1 MSKIFALIK
10 RDASHIFANVISLVV
25 CAGMIV
31 VPCFYAWFNI
41 AGSWDPYGNT
51 KNLKVALAN
60 SDAGYTSELI
70 PVNINMG
77 ERMVS
82 DLQGSTS
89 IGYIVTNEEDA
100 IEGVKSGEYYAAIVF
115 PEDFTSNMMSV
126 VTTDSVRP
134 QVRFY
139 QNEKENAIAA
149 IVTNKASTAVQ
160 QDIDES
166 FAKSVTTVGAAV
178 LSEFSDYLTDENL
191 SGFTEKLDAAL
202 DDATEV
208 LSSTSSTLR
217 SFSTLA
223 ANTQALMSS
232 TSGTSTASL
241 SATLDAGNMLR
252 QTSADVSGLGTAFDG
267 TVSSLNNA
275 LTASSDSLE
284 KVSNQVNAAFDKAGE
299 QTDKLAEGLTKAA
312 DAATEAGDRLASFDV
327 KLDDAIGSLNDVMAK
342 LTEGTTVYNVVQ
354 DARDTVSE
362 FQQRVQD
369 AESRMRTLAS
379 QLNKAASDL
388 TQGKTDAQGARETVQ
403 NVIAEAKGSLA
414 AAQDMYDT
422 NVKGSL
428 NSLSGTIDEA
438 ATKADDI
445 ATKLSGTLDT
455 VKGASGDAVDA
466 LGRAKTRIDQTA
478 DKIDA
483 AAAEMSGLKG
493 SLSEALE
500 SGDMNKI
507 RTILTD
513 GPDALA
519 SFISSPVEMDR
530 NAIYAIENN
539 GSAMAPFYTTLAIWI
554 GGVVLAA
561 LVRCNPSEKAAEELG
576 LKPHHGYL
584 GRIFFFLVIGFIQS
598 SVILLGDLYF
608 LGVQC
613 ANPGFFL
620 LAGWAAS
627 FVFINIIYALTAS
640 FGDVGKAIAV
650 VLMVIQVAGSGGTF
664 PVQMLPEGF
673 QAVYPFL
680 PFVHAE
686 NAMRAAMFGLYNG
699 DFWQEMLYLLSY
711 LVPSLLLGLLLRKP
725 VISLNEW
732 VEHKLE
738 STKVM

>member
-10 RDASHIFANVISLVV
+10 RDASHVFANVISLVV
-25 CAGMIV
+25 CVGMIV

-82 DLQGSTS
+82 DLRASTS
-89 IGYIVTNEEDA
+89 IGYIVTSEEEA

-115 PEDFTSNMMSV
+115 PEDFTANMMSV
-126 VTTDSVRP
+126 ATTASVRP

-139 QNEKENAIAA
+139 QNEKQNAIAA

-166 FAKSVTTVGAAV
+166 FAKSVTTVGAGV
-178 LSEFSDYLTDENL
+178 LSEVSDYLTDDNL
-191 SGFTEKLDAAL
+191 SSFTEKLDTAL
-202 DDATEV
+202 DGAVST
-208 LSSTSSTLR
+208 LNSTSASLR
-217 SFSTLA
+217 TFSTLA
-223 ANTQALMSS
+223 ESTQGLMEA
-232 TSGTSTASL
+232 TSEGATSSL
-241 SATLDAGNMLR
+241 SATLDAGNTLR
-252 QTSADVSGLGTAFDG
+252 ETASDVSRLGTAFDG
-267 TVSSLNNA
+267 TVSTLNNA
-275 LTASSDSLE
+275 LTSSAEAID
-284 KVSNQVNAAFDKAGE
+284 KVQVQVDEAFDKAGD
-299 QTDKLAEGLTKAA
+299 QTGKMEDGLRKAA
-312 DAATEAGDRLASFDV
+312 DVATVAADKMADFDE
-327 KLDDAIGSLNDVMAK
+327 KLGRAVDELNDVMAK
-342 LTEGTTVYNVVQ
+342 LEEGTTAYNVVQ
-354 DARDTVSE
+354 DTRDNVLE
-362 FQQRVQD
+362 FQQSAQD
-369 AESRMRTLAS
+369 AQSRLRTLAE
-379 QLNKAASDL
+379 QLNKSASDL
-388 TQGKTDAQGARETVQ
+388 EQGVSDTQAARETVSK
-403 NVIAEAKGSLA
+403 VIAEAKGSLA
-414 AAQDMYDT
+414 AAQNDYEN

-428 NSLSGTIDEA
+428 GSLSGSIDEA
-438 ATKADDI
+438 ATKADSI
-445 ATKLSGTLDT
+445 ATRLSGTLDT
-455 VKGASGDAVDA
+455 VKSTSSDAVSS
-466 LGRAKTRIDQTA
+466 LGRAKTRIDEA
-478 DKIDA
+478 ANKIDA
-483 AAAEMSGLKG
+483 AAAKISDLKG
-493 SLSEALE
+493 NLTEAIE
-500 SGDMNKI
+500 SDDMQKV
-507 RTILTD
+507 RTILTE

-519 SFISSPVEMDR
+519 AFISSPVEMDR
-530 NAIYAIENN
+530 NALYAIENN

-561 LVRCNPSEKAAEELG
+561 LVRCNPSEKATEELG
-576 LKPHHGYL
+576 LKPRHGYL
-584 GRIFFFLVIGFIQS
+584 GRIVFFVVIGFIQS

-608 LGVQC
+608 LGIQC
-613 ANPGFFL
+613 ANPGLFL

-664 PVQMLPEGF
+664 PVQMLPEAF
-673 QAVYPFL
+673 QKIYPFL
-680 PFVHAE
+680 PFVHSE

-725 VISLNEW
+725 VIRLTEW
-732 VEHKLE
+732 MEHKLE

>member
-1 MSKIFALIK
+1 MSKIFALVK
-10 RDASHIFANVISLVV
+10 RDASHVFANVISLVV
-25 CAGMIV
+25 CVGMIV

-89 IGYIVTNEEDA
+89 IGYIVTTEEEA

-126 VTTDSVRP
+126 ATTASVRP

-139 QNEKENAIAA
+139 QNEKQNAIAA

-166 FAKSVTTVGAAV
+166 FAKSVTTVGAGV

-191 SGFTEKLDAAL
+191 SGFTSKLDTAL
-202 DDATEV
+202 DESSSL
-208 LSSTSSTLR
+208 LSTTSQTLR
-217 SFSTLA
+217 TFSALA
-223 ANTQALMSS
+223 SSAQALMDTTSS
-232 TSGTSTASL
+232 ASSSSL
-241 SATLDAGNMLR
+241 SATLDAGNLLR
-252 QTSADVSGLGTAFDG
+252 ETAGNVGSLGTAFDG
-267 TVSSLNNA
+267 TVSTLNSA
-275 LTASSDSLE
+275 LSSSSDAID
-284 KVSNQVNAAFDKAGE
+284 KVSTQVNAAFDKAAG
-299 QTDKLAEGLTKAA
+299 QTDKMADGLTSAAGVATQAA
-312 DAATEAGDRLASFDV
+312 DKLAAFDEKLAS
-327 KLDDAIGSLNDVMAK
+327 AIEKLNDCMAK
-342 LTEGTTVYNVVQ
+342 LEEGTTPYNVVQ
-354 DARDTVSE
+354 DTRDSVAE
-362 FQQRVQD
+362 VQERVQD
-369 AESRMRTLAS
+369 AESRMRTLAE
-379 QLNKAASDL
+379 QLTKSATDL
-388 TQGKTDAQGARETVQ
+388 AQGATDAQSARETIAR
-403 NVIAEAKGSLA
+403 VISDAKGSLA
-414 AAQDMYDT
+414 AAQNDYDAS
-422 NVKGSL
+422 VKGSL
-428 NSLSGTIDEA
+428 SSLSGSINEA
-438 ATKADDI
+438 ATKADEI
-445 ATKLSGTLDT
+445 ASRLSGTLDT
-455 VKGASGDAVDA
+455 VKSTSGNAVESLA
-466 LGRAKTRIDQTA
+466 LAKARIDETA
-478 DKIDA
+478 DKIDSA
-483 AAAEMSGLKG
+483 VTKMADLKG

-507 RTILTD
+507 RTILTE

-519 SFISSPVEMDR
+519 AFISSPVEMDR
-530 NAIYAIENN
+530 NPIYAIENN

-561 LVRCNPSEKAAEELG
+561 LVRCNPSEEAVEELG
-576 LKPHHGYL
+576 LKPRHGYL
-584 GRIFFFLVIGFIQS
+584 GRMVFFVVIGLIQS

-613 ANPGFFL
+613 ANPGLFL
-620 LAGWAAS
+620 LVGWAAS
-627 FVFINIIYALTAS
+627 FVFVNIIYALTAS

-664 PVQMLPEGF
+664 PVQMLPDAF
-673 QAVYPFL
+673 QTLYPFL

-699 DFWQEMLYLLSY
+699 DFWVELATLLAY
-711 LVPSLLLGLLLRKP
+711 LVPALLLGLLLRKP
-725 VISLNEW
+725 VIRLNEW

>member
-1 MSKIFALIK
+1 MSKIFALVK
-10 RDASHIFANVISLVV
+10 RDASHVFANVISLVV
-25 CAGMIV
+25 CVGMIV

-60 SDAGYTSELI
+60 SDAGYTSDLI

-89 IGYIVTNEEDA
+89 IGYIVTSEEEA

-115 PEDFTSNMMSV
+115 PEDFTANMMSV
-126 VTTDSVRP
+126 ATTASVRP

-139 QNEKENAIAA
+139 QNEKQNAIAA

-166 FAKSVTTVGAAV
+166 FAKSVTTVGAGV
-178 LSEFSDYLTDENL
+178 LSEFSDYLTDDNL
-191 SGFTEKLDAAL
+191 SSFTEKLDTAL
-202 DDATEV
+202 DSAVST
-208 LSSTSSTLR
+208 LNSTSASLR
-217 SFSTLA
+217 TFSTLA
-223 ANTQALMSS
+223 ESTQGLMDA
-232 TSGTSTASL
+232 TSEGATSSL
-241 SATLDAGNMLR
+241 SASLDAGNTLR
-252 QTSADVSGLGTAFDG
+252 ETASDVSRLGTAFDG
-267 TVSSLNNA
+267 TVSTLNNA
-275 LTASSDSLE
+275 LTSSSEAID
-284 KVSNQVNAAFDKAGE
+284 KVQAQVDEAFDKAGD
-299 QTDKLAEGLTKAA
+299 QTNKMEDGLKKAA
-312 DAATEAGDRLASFDV
+312 DVAGEAADKMADFDE
-327 KLDDAIGSLNDVMAK
+327 KLGRAVDELNDVMAK
-342 LTEGTTVYNVVQ
+342 LEEGTTAYNVVQ
-354 DARDTVSE
+354 DTRDNVLE
-362 FQQRVQD
+362 FQQSAQD
-369 AESRMRTLAS
+369 AQSRLRTLAE
-379 QLNKAASDL
+379 QLNKSASDL
-388 TQGKTDAQGARETVQ
+388 EQGVTDTQAARETASK
-403 NVIAEAKGSLA
+403 VIGEAKGSLA
-414 AAQDMYDT
+414 AAQNDYEN

-428 NSLSGTIDEA
+428 GSLSSSIDEA
-438 ATKADDI
+438 ATKADQI
-445 ATKLSGTLDT
+445 ATKLSGTLET
-455 VKGASGDAVDA
+455 VKSSSSDAVSS

-478 DKIDA
+478 NKIDA
-483 AAAEMSGLKG
+483 AAAKISDLKG
-493 SLSEALE
+493 NLTEAVE
-500 SGDMNKI
+500 SDDMQKV
-507 RTILTD
+507 RTILTE

-519 SFISSPVEMDR
+519 AFISSPVEMDR
-530 NAIYAIENN
+530 NALYAIENN

-561 LVRCNPSEKAAEELG
+561 LVRCNPSEKACEELG
-576 LKPHHGYL
+576 LKPRHGYL
-584 GRIFFFLVIGFIQS
+584 GRIVFFVVIGFIQS

-613 ANPGFFL
+613 ANPGLFL

-664 PVQMLPEGF
+664 PVQMLPEAF
-673 QAVYPFL
+673 QKIYPFL
-680 PFVHAE
+680 PFVHSE

-725 VISLNEW
+725 VIRLTEW
-732 VEHKLE
+732 MEHKLE